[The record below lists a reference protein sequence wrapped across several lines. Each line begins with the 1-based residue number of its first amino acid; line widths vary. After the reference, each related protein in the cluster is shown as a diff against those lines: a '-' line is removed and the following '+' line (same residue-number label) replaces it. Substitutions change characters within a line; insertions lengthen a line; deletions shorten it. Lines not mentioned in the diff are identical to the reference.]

1 MPLPPLFSDLP
12 PDFASRFEPARPWEL
27 LGEPLDEVLAELP
40 GERIESGLPPEA
52 HLIGDRI
59 VIGPGCRISPGATLE
74 GPLRLGR
81 DVVVR
86 PGAYVRGGV
95 WVGDGCLIGANTE
108 VKRAILLPGA
118 KAPHLAYVGDS
129 VVGADVNL
137 GAGTV
142 LSNFR
147 HDGGEIVLEIA
158 GERCST
164 GRRKL
169 GAILGDEVKTGCN
182 TVLNPGVVVG
192 RRTLLYAGVVLR
204 SGVYPAESIVKLT
217 QQTTRVDR
225 RPD

>member
-1 MPLPPLFSDLP
+1 MPLPPLFSELP
-12 PDFASRFEPARPWEL
+12 PEIASRFDAARPWDL
-27 LGEPLDEVLAELP
+27 LGRPLDELLESLP
-40 GERIESGLPPEA
+40 SERIESRLPPEA
-52 HLIGDRI
+52 HLSGERI
-59 VIGPGCRISPGATLE
+59 VIGRGCRIFPGATLE
-74 GPLRLGR
+74 GPLYLGR

-95 WVGDGCLIGANTE
+95 WIGDGCLIGTNTE
-108 VKRAILLPGA
+108 VKRAVLLPGA

-129 VVGADVNL
+129 VLGAGVNL

-147 HDGGEIVLEIA
+147 HDGAEIA
-158 GERCST
+158 LEVDGERRAT
-164 GRRKL
+164 GRRKF
-169 GAILGDEVKTGCN
+169 GAILGDAVKTGSN
-182 TVLNPGVVVG
+182 TVLNPGVIVG

-204 SGVYPAESIVKLT
+204 SGIYPAESIVKLT

>member
-1 MPLPPLFSDLP
+1 MPLPPLFSALP
-12 PDFASRFEPARPWEL
+12 SDFASRFDPTRPWEL
-27 LGEPLDEVLAELP
+27 LGEPLDEVLGELP
-40 GERIESGLPPEA
+40 GERIEVRLSPEVHLSGE
-52 HLIGDRI
+52 RI
-59 VIGPGCRISPGATLE
+59 VVGPGCRIAPGATLE

-86 PGAYVRGGV
+86 PGAFVRGGV

-108 VKRAILLPGA
+108 IKRAILLPGA
-118 KAPHLAYVGDS
+118 RAPHLAYVGDS
-129 VVGADVNL
+129 LLGSGVNL

-147 HDGGEIVLEIA
+147 HDGGEIALEFD
-158 GERCST
+158 GVRFSTERS
-164 GRRKL
+164 KL
-169 GAILGDEVKTGCN
+169 GDILGDEVKTVCN

-192 RRTLLYAGVVLR
+192 RRTLLYPGVVLR
-204 SGVYPAESIVKLT
+204 SGVYPADSIVKLT